1 MKDFCVWALPNTY
14 LMAIRLGG
22 RLGLGLLICPKVR
35 GVFRWHHGGG
45 QGRPSLLWHVRRHGV
60 GVEAG
65 RVRRESTHTDRPRLP
80 QDWGRRGA
88 RRHWLDG
95 EINSQSCACSWP
107 PHPHP
112 TTKQWANALT
122 EDKHYA
128 GPTKS
133 KYSTSMPKF
142 KEQTAKQTNECMPVA
157 VRKACN
163 CSSARVMEWVEH
175 TPDQTSSDFF
185 WKGWTIPC
193 FLYFLSLSDSC
204 PSWPTDRVCLL
215 DACDGKGSV
224 KEWNMVIRYN
234 MENNGNKIHKY
245 TKTLNMVITPSCER
259 LI

>member
-107 PHPHP
+107 PQHPSPQPTCHFSTHP
-112 TTKQWANALT
+112 WPCSPFNRSGWIGCSGSNRQSMSVSPDIIRLNHKSLRCGL
-122 EDKHYA
+122 A
-128 GPTKS
+128 GPPFIRAFYMASSGWS
-133 KYSTSMPKF
+133 KWAT
-142 KEQTAKQTNECMPVA
+142 PV
-157 VRKACN
+157 
-163 CSSARVMEWVEH
+163 
-175 TPDQTSSDFF
+175 
-185 WKGWTIPC
+185 
-193 FLYFLSLSDSC
+193 
-204 PSWPTDRVCLL
+204 
-215 DACDGKGSV
+215 
-224 KEWNMVIRYN
+224 
-234 MENNGNKIHKY
+234 
-245 TKTLNMVITPSCER
+245 
-259 LI
+259 LIFQLTCHMKCGRR